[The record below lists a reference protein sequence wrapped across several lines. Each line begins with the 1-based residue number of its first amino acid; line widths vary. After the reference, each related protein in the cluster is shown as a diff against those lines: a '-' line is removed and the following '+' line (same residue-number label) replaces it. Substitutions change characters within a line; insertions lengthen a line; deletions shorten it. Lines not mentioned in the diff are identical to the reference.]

1 MTKTNH
7 QTNLSAVRLR
17 KHMRMQRRSLSHCER
32 QRSAYLASRFLYKLI
47 PLFPKKANIGF
58 YLDGFGELP
67 TATIAQFC
75 QKLDYQAYLP
85 ITTPNKPLTFAP
97 IIQPLNKT
105 PLKKH
110 RLGMH
115 EPRSKLILSA
125 NHMDAIICPLV
136 MVDLDGV
143 RLGMGGGYYDR
154 TFAKAKNCLKIAWCY
169 DFQVTDRLPKQP
181 WDMSVDIIITD
192 QRLIRLK

>member
-1 MTKTNH
+1 
-7 QTNLSAVRLR
+7 
-17 KHMRMQRRSLSHCER
+17 
-32 QRSAYLASRFLYKLI
+32 
-47 PLFPKKANIGF
+47 
-58 YLDGFGELP
+58 
-67 TATIAQFC
+67 
-75 QKLDYQAYLP
+75 
-85 ITTPNKPLTFAP
+85 
-97 IIQPLNKT
+97 
-105 PLKKH
+105 LKKH

-154 TFAKAKNCLKIAWCY
+154 TFVKAKNCLKIAWCY

-181 WDMSVDIIITD
+181 WD
-192 QRLIRLK
+192 

>member
-1 MTKTNH
+1 M
-7 QTNLSAVRLR
+7 
-17 KHMRMQRRSLSHCER
+17 
-32 QRSAYLASRFLYKLI
+32 
-47 PLFPKKANIGF
+47 
-58 YLDGFGELP
+58 DGFCELP

-136 MVDLDGV
+136 MVDLDGI
-143 RLGMGGGYYDR
+143 RLGMGAA
-154 TFAKAKNCLKIAWCY
+154 TMTAHLQKPK
-169 DFQVTDRLPKQP
+169 LPKN
-181 WDMSVDIIITD
+181 
-192 QRLIRLK
+192 RLVL